1 MMVKQLHLIRREI
14 DMLPDPNVVLS
25 WLDTGSAA
33 VSNGLT
39 IAIQVMSLVLP
50 FL

>member
-1 MMVKQLHLIRREI
+1 M
-14 DMLPDPNVVLS
+14 VVLS
-25 WLDTGSAA
+25 WIDTGSAA

-39 IAIQVMSLVLP
+39 IAAQVLSLVLP